1 MTGYNILPGGDCC
14 SVKYRARAKIR
25 WPKLAHQRGQR
36 ARLKRMSVLIVLV
49 LVALL
54 VAAIAALQG
63 GQLHSPLR
71 YRSCQSRLW
80 RRAFPT
86 ASRKEI
92 REFLS
97 LVVSTFSFTDT
108 DRLRIRPDDE
118 LLGIF
123 RAAHPHRR
131 PTDAGE
137 IETLAQ
143 ALRSRYG
150 VMLSD
155 IWHERL
161 TLGALFGDIQALRG
175 QRAAA

>member
-1 MTGYNILPGGDCC
+1 
-14 SVKYRARAKIR
+14 
-25 WPKLAHQRGQR
+25 
-36 ARLKRMSVLIVLV
+36 MSVLIVLV
-49 LVALL
+49 LL
-54 VAAIAALQG
+54 VAAIAAFQG
-63 GQLHSPLR
+63 GQLHNPLR

-80 RRAFPT
+80 RRAFPS
-86 ASRKEI
+86 ASRKDI

-108 DRLRIRPDDE
+108 DRLRFRPDDE

-150 VMLSD
+150 VMLPE
-155 IWHERL
+155 IWHDRL

>member
-1 MTGYNILPGGDCC
+1 
-14 SVKYRARAKIR
+14 
-25 WPKLAHQRGQR
+25 
-36 ARLKRMSVLIVLV
+36 MSVLIVLV

-118 LLGIF
+118 VLGISAPLT
-123 RAAHPHRR
+123 RTAVPPR
-131 PTDAGE
+131 PAKSKPW
-137 IETLAQ
+137 
-143 ALRSRYG
+143 RKPC
-150 VMLSD
+150 
-155 IWHERL
+155 
-161 TLGALFGDIQALRG
+161 
-175 QRAAA
+175 AAAMA

>member
-1 MTGYNILPGGDCC
+1 
-14 SVKYRARAKIR
+14 
-25 WPKLAHQRGQR
+25 
-36 ARLKRMSVLIVLV
+36 MSVLIVLV
-49 LVALL
+49 LVVLL

-63 GQLHSPLR
+63 GQLHNPLR

-80 RRAFPT
+80 RRAFPS
-86 ASRKEI
+86 ASRKDI

-108 DRLRIRPDDE
+108 DRLRFRPDDE

-137 IETLAQ
+137 IESLAQ

-150 VMLSD
+150 VMLPD

-161 TLGALFGDIQALRG
+161 TLGALVGDIQALRG

>member
-1 MTGYNILPGGDCC
+1 
-14 SVKYRARAKIR
+14 
-25 WPKLAHQRGQR
+25 
-36 ARLKRMSVLIVLV
+36 MSVLIVLV
-49 LVALL
+49 LV

-63 GQLHSPLR
+63 GQLQHPVR

-80 RRAFPT
+80 RRAFPA

-92 REFLS
+92 RDFLS
-97 LVVSTFSFTDT
+97 LVVSTFSFSDT
-108 DRLRIRPDDE
+108 DRLRFRPDDE

-131 PTDAGE
+131 PTEAGE
-137 IETLAQ
+137 IDTLAQ

-155 IWHERL
+155 IWQDGL

-175 QRAAA
+175 KRVMA